1 MPERLDCRDVEKEG
15 MTRVEPRQPP
25 QATVQALTDVLSMLP
40 DDYRVSVNMADNLT
54 VRDEHGEF
62 AGYIK
67 FDNGQAGFYP
77 VVEGRRIRRTQGT
90 PVDIDSPEGERL
102 WTQRKKVK
110 RS

>member
-1 MPERLDCRDVEKEG
+1 M
-15 MTRVEPRQPP
+15 EPRQPP
-25 QATVQALTDVLSMLP
+25 QSTVQALTDVLAMLP
-40 DDYRVSVNMADNLT
+40 DDYRVSANMADNLT

-77 VVEGRRIRRTQGT
+77 VVDGRKVRRTQGT
-90 PVDIDSPEGERL
+90 PVDPGTPDERI
-102 WTQRKKVK
+102 WKQRKKVQ